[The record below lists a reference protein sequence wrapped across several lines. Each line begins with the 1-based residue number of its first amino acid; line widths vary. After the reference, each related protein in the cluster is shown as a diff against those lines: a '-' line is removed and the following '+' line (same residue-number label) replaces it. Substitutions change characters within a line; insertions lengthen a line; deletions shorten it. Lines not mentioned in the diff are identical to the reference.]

1 MSAVTSRRA
10 AGLVVILLTWLLAGV
25 ARGGE
30 APTLVPGPDG
40 AAGPGQPVAEI
51 VIRGNRRIEDSVIR
65 ARIKTRTGEPLL
77 PVTVRDDIKAIYQLG
92 FFDDVRV
99 EVTPGPTG
107 PVVAFVVSERP
118 QIAQI
123 LIEGRDQVSEED
135 VRGAITVKPNTIVDP
150 AAIRAS
156 EQKVKALYTDKG
168 YLDAKVSSRLDP
180 QADNRVNLAIVI
192 EEGKK
197 VPVRAVEFEGN
208 EAFSDR
214 KLRGVI
220 ETRQKGFWSWLTG
233 SGVLKSDALER
244 DQALLTQFYLDRGY
258 VNIRVG
264 RPRVER
270 RDDGLVLTFPI
281 QEGSKFRIGSVSFA
295 GELIKPEPELRE
307 KLQTKPGEVF
317 RASAVRKDIDT
328 LSTVYADEGYAFAA
342 VTPNTRIDP
351 EAKTIDLTFELQKN
365 QRVRFG
371 EINITGNTA
380 TRDKVIRRELR
391 IMEGEQYSATG
402 LAKSRNRVR
411 QLGFFKDVRI
421 TTTPVEETNQEVVD
435 VNVAVEEQPT
445 GQFTFGAGF
454 SSEEAFTFVTQL
466 SQSNLFG
473 RGQRAALSGRFGT
486 RAVAFNASFT
496 EPYFLDTRL
505 SVGVDLFRIKR
516 EFTDFDRKNTGGVL
530 RFGYPLSD
538 TWRANVAYKLERI
551 EITDVEPTVTSPFV
565 LSQAALGTVT
575 SSGVTWTLRHDG
587 RDYFLDPTRGDLT
600 TLSAE
605 VTGGPFGGNV
615 DIYRLEASSRWYV
628 PLPLW
633 KLVGMVGGTIGHVDT
648 LEGGPVPIFE
658 RYFLGGINSVRGYRS
673 RSIGPQDPP
682 GSGVVVGG
690 ETILVFNSELLIPLF
705 PESGAGLKLVLFFDA
720 GNAFGRGASIDPTD
734 LKKSWGFGLR
744 WFSPL
749 GPIRLEFGFPLD
761 LEPGDRKESVQFTL
775 GTVF

>member
-1 MSAVTSRRA
+1 MAPAAARRA
-10 AGLVVILLTWLLAGV
+10 AGLVVLLVTWLLTGV
-25 ARGGE
+25 ARGE
-30 APTLVPGPDG
+30 APAPGTG
-40 AAGPGQPVAEI
+40 SAAAGAGGPVAE
-51 VIRGNRRIEDSVIR
+51 VVVRGNRRIEDSVIR
-65 ARIKTRTGEPLL
+65 ARIKTRPGEPLS
-77 PVTVRDDIKAIYQLG
+77 PATVRDDIKAIYQLG

-99 EVTPGPTG
+99 EVTPGPAG

-118 QIAQI
+118 QIAQVV
-123 LIEGRDQVSEED
+123 IEGRKEVSEED
-135 VRGAITVKPNTIVDP
+135 VRGAITIKANTIVDP
-150 AAIRAS
+150 TAIRAS
-156 EQKVKALYTDKG
+156 EQKIRALYVDKG
-168 YLDAKVSSRLDP
+168 YLDAKVTSRLDP
-180 QADNRVNLAIVI
+180 QPDNRVNLVFVI

-197 VPVRAVEFEGN
+197 IPVRAIEFEGN
-208 EAFSDR
+208 QAFSDR

-220 ETRQKGFWSWLTG
+220 ETRRKGFWSWLTG

-244 DQALLTQFYLDRGY
+244 DQTLLTQFYLDHGY
-258 VNIRVG
+258 ANVRVG

-270 RDDGLVLTFPI
+270 RGDGLVLTFPI
-281 QEGSKFRIGSVSFA
+281 QEGPKFRIGSVAFS
-295 GELIKPEPELRE
+295 GELIKPEAELR
-307 KLQTKPGEVF
+307 KTLQTQPGMVF
-317 RASAVRKDIDT
+317 KASSIRKDIDT
-328 LSTVYADEGYAFAA
+328 LSTLYADQGYAFAA
-342 VTPNTRIDP
+342 VTPNTKIDP
-351 EAKTIDLTFELQKN
+351 ETRTIDLTLELKKN

-371 EINITGNTA
+371 EISITGNTT

-391 IMEGEQYSATG
+391 IVEGEQYSATA
-402 LAKSRNRVR
+402 LSKSRNRVR

-421 TTTPVEETNQEVVD
+421 TTTPAEGTNQEVVD
-435 VNVAVEEQPT
+435 INVAVDEQPT

-486 RAVAFNASFT
+486 RTVAFDASFT
-496 EPYFLDTRL
+496 EPYFLDTKL
-505 SVGVDLFRIKR
+505 SVGVDLFSVKR
-516 EFTDFDRKNTGGVL
+516 EFTDFDRKSTGGVL
-530 RFGYPLSD
+530 RLGYPLSD
-538 TWRANVAYKLERI
+538 TWRANVAYKLEQV
-551 EITDVEPTVTSPFV
+551 EITDVESTVTSPFI

-587 RDYFLDPTRGDLT
+587 RDYFLDPSRGDLT
-600 TLSAE
+600 TFSVE

-615 DIYRLEASSRWYV
+615 DTYRLEASSRWYF

-633 KLVGMVGGTIGHVDT
+633 KLVGSAAGTIGHVDT

-690 ETILVFNSELLIPLF
+690 ETILVFNTELLVPLF
-705 PESGAGLKLVLFFDA
+705 PESGAGLKWVFFFDA
-720 GNAFGRGASIDPTD
+720 GNAFGRGTSIDLGD

-749 GPIRLEFGFPLD
+749 GPIRVEFGFPLD
-761 LEPGDRKESVQFTL
+761 LGPGDRKESVQFTL
-775 GTVF
+775 GAVF